1 MTTILSVNKKPEI
14 KVVANLAHTIW
25 KEHYT
30 PIIGEDQVV
39 FMLNKF
45 QSENAISAQIKE
57 GLNYFLIAYQEAY
70 VGYFAF
76 CLQKDALFL
85 SKFYVLR
92 SERGRGY
99 GKAALKFI
107 ETKARNLGSKKI
119 KLTVNKNNSNSIKA
133 YEKMGF
139 INVQSIVQD
148 IGNGFVMDDF
158 VLEKYSLKA
167 FNFSIN
173 RSQILNIGPA
183 NRLNTTFKK

>member
-1 MTTILSVNKKPEI
+1 MTTILSVNKKLEI

-57 GLNYFLIAYQEAY
+57 GFNYFLIAHQEAY

-92 SERGRGY
+92 SERGKGY

-107 ETKARNLGSKKI
+107 EAKAKNLGSKKI
-119 KLTVNKNNSNSIKA
+119 KLTVNKNNSNSITA

-139 INVQSIVQD
+139 INVESIVQD
-148 IGNGFVMDDF
+148 IGNGFVMDDY
-158 VLEKYSLKA
+158 VLEK
-167 FNFSIN
+167 SIV
-173 RSQILNIGPA
+173 
-183 NRLNTTFKK
+183 